1 MIQLATAHATST
13 ADPGAFFAKWIDH
26 SSWSDWSPGS
36 EWAKIDGPVAVGTTG
51 ALKPKGGPK
60 TKFTIGTVEP
70 NQEYTDISNFPGARL
85 TFQHLAER
93 TDDRTELRVR
103 VTIDGPLGWLWARIL
118 GGGFRTSV
126 PADLNRLV
134 ALVEAA

>member
-1 MIQLATAHATST
+1 MIELAIAHATST
-13 ADPGAFFAKWIDH
+13 AAPEEFFAKWTDH
-26 SSWSDWSPGS
+26 SSWPDWSPGS

-60 TKFTIGTVEP
+60 TKFTIGALEP
-70 NQEYTDISNFPGARL
+70 DQEYTDISHFPGARL

-93 TDDRTELRVR
+93 KGDQTDLRVR

-118 GGGFRTSV
+118 GGGFSTSV